1 MLHSLHSPLDSSL
14 DDSENYHHSIA
25 RAEEISSANVGLA
38 FRALE
43 ATAPLLQRRQLELA
57 L

>member
-14 DDSENYHHSIA
+14 DNSENYHHSIA